1 MRYLREVAQLVAH
14 HVRDVGV
21 GRSSRLFST
30 KRQRR
35 CCLFCY
41 GSSPP
46 CVLISL
52 QFERLLLKAIFESPL
67 LDKKTAEML
76 SFLLW
81 LLSALRSYL
90 AKARTIIAKKQS
102 SSRLFSTKKATTMS
116 WLRDPC
122 RIQTCNPHIRS
133 VVLYSVELTD
143 HCFFKSGCK
152 GTAFF

>member
-1 MRYLREVAQLVAH
+1 MFENWIGL
-14 HVRDVGV
+14 
-21 GRSSRLFST
+21 ST

-46 CVLISL
+46 SVLISL

-67 LDKKTAEML
+67 LDKK
-76 SFLLW
+76 
-81 LLSALRSYL
+81 
-90 AKARTIIAKKQS
+90 
-102 SSRLFSTKKATTMS
+102 ATTLS

-143 HCFFKSGCK
+143 HCSFSKAGAKVLLFFDMTKYFCK
-152 GTAFF
+152 KVQFLCIFLLFASKIAFTFALICASNL